1 VVEIKALNQVDL
13 AVVDFL
19 EDQQVV
25 HFYLKEILAE
35 QQIVQAVQ
43 AEAVLAQLVVH
54 PYPILVL
61 QVALGLQTQLLVHP

>member
-13 AVVDFL
+13 AVVDLL

-35 QQIVQAVQ
+35 QQIVMAVQ

-54 PYPILVL
+54 PHPMLVL